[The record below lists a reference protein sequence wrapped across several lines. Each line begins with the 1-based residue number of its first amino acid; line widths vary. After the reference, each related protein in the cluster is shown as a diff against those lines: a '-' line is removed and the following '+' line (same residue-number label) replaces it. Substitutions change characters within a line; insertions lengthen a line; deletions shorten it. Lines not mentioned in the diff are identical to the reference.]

1 MAMISSTLSTCATS
15 IASKTTTTGSRYLR
29 LIFALC
35 LAGVANAGCSRDQ
48 PTKEELLS
56 RAEAAFAAGQ
66 WDKAEMDYR
75 KVLSLAP
82 EDQATLRQLG
92 SIYLDQGQIPQAY
105 PLFKKLTDLQPDD
118 PEIQLKL
125 GTIYL
130 AVSDYTQARDA
141 ASQVLEKQPGNE
153 QALLLLA
160 DASRTPDDIAD
171 ARKLIQGLREKDQD
185 RSYYHLAQGAL
196 DVRQNDLRR
205 AESEFKAAVNL
216 DPKSTGAHAA
226 LGAIYW

>member
-1 MAMISSTLSTCATS
+1 MSTISITRSTCATS
-15 IASKTTTTGSRYLR
+15 VTSKITTAGCRHLR
-29 LIFALC
+29 LIFVLC

-75 KVLSLAP
+75 KVLSVAP
-82 EDQATLRQLG
+82 EDPAALRQLG
-92 SIYLDQGQIPQAY
+92 IIYVDQGQILQAY
-105 PLFKKLTDLQPDD
+105 PLLKKLTDLQPDD
-118 PEIQLKL
+118 PEIRLKL
-125 GTIYL
+125 AQIYL
-130 AVSDYTQARDA
+130 AGRDYTQARDA
-141 ASQVLEKQPGNE
+141 ASQVLEKQPGNG

-185 RSYYHLAQGAL
+185 RSY
-196 DVRQNDLRR
+196 
-205 AESEFKAAVNL
+205 
-216 DPKSTGAHAA
+216 
-226 LGAIYW
+226 